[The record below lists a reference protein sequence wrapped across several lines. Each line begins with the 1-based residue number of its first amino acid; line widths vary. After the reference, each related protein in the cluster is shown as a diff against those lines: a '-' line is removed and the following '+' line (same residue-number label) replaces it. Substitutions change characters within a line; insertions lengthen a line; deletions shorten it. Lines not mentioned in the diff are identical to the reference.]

1 VNVTDQQRPE
11 WKVTG
16 TDREGFAAVAPVLH
30 ESLLFPGDCASFLER
45 VRPLAD
51 AQGYERVLV
60 AWDGDRAVGTTNA
73 FPFEMTLPG
82 GPRPVAGVSAVGVWP
97 TYRRQGVLSALMRRQ
112 LADIRDRGEKV
123 AALWA
128 SEGVIYGRF
137 GYGAASVQHKVSVRQ
152 PHNRLASDAPRDPL
166 LTTVLA
172 PALEVRADVERV
184 HRVVAPT
191 RPGDY
196 QRDESWWNRLLRD
209 SPKLRGDSAEL
220 KAAVVRDGDTP
231 VGYALYFSRRVR
243 AADGGVR
250 GELDVWEVA
259 ATTPAARVAV
269 YEHVF
274 SRDLVTRVEFAHLP
288 VDDPIW
294 SLIADP
300 QCLEVSPRVALW
312 IRLVDL
318 PGALAERSYA
328 APVDVVI
335 EVADRY
341 APWNEGRWRLRADR
355 SGATCE
361 PTSDAPDLT
370 LDAAHLGAAFLG
382 QSTLGAKVLA
392 GTVTEHT
399 PGAADLLDT
408 ALRVPRAP
416 LCGVIF

>member
-1 VNVTDQQRPE
+1 MSQAEQPE
-11 WKVTG
+11 RAETG
-16 TDREGFAAVAPVLH
+16 PEGFAERGWTLRAGGKDDFPAIVEVVGEALLGTEDSEFWIERLDPVLAEQDYGRMLVVL
-30 ESLLFPGDCASFLER
+30 ESDRPAGDREA
-45 VRPLAD
+45 AD
-51 AQGYERVLV
+51 P
-60 AWDGDRAVGTTNA
+60 RAVGDGRVIGSVNA
-73 FPFEMTLPG
+73 FPFRMTVPG
-82 GPRPVAGVSAVGVWP
+82 GTQAVAGVTGVGVWP
-97 TYRRQGVLSALMRRQ
+97 TRRRQGVLSALMRRQ
-112 LADIRDRGEKV
+112 LADIRERGEKV

-152 PHNRLASDAPRDPL
+152 PHNRLASDVPRDPS

-172 PALEVRADVERV
+172 PALEVRTDVERV
-184 HRVVAPT
+184 HRAVAPN

-196 QRDESWWNRLLRD
+196 QRDGSWWNRLLRD

-294 SLIADP
+294 SLIAELRQITVHD
-300 QCLEVSPRVALW
+300 
-312 IRLVDL
+312 
-318 PGALAERSYA
+318 
-328 APVDVVI
+328 
-335 EVADRY
+335 Y
-341 APWNEGRWRLRADR
+341 APQPTPAD
-355 SGATCE
+355 
-361 PTSDAPDLT
+361 
-370 LDAAHLGAAFLG
+370 
-382 QSTLGAKVLA
+382 V
-392 GTVTEHT
+392 
-399 PGAADLLDT
+399 
-408 ALRVPRAP
+408 
-416 LCGVIF
+416 